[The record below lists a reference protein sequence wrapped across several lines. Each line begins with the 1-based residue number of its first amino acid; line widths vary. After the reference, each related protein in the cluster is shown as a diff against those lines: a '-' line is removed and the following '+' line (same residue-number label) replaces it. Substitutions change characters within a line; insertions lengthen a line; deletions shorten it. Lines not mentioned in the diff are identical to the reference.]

1 MTRKNTADKSLLNTI
16 GELIALSVENQIK
29 LEALEQV
36 WVKTNPMVHELYLEE
51 VETLSKQ
58 KAVRL
63 NLALTN
69 NPIRHA
75 AKSRPK

>member
-1 MTRKNTADKSLLNTI
+1 MAAKTTI
-16 GELIALSVENQIK
+16 KKALINALDGIIALEVQNQIK
-29 LEALEQV
+29 LEAWEQV
-36 WVKTNPMVHELYLEE
+36 FENTNPLVHELYRGE